1 LDFSAALGESLTNHS
16 ETLAES
22 IRSCVGTSAAGGIV
36 RALAGFW
43 AVPWD
48 NLVTVAPQ
56 GYLLH
61 QEWKRSGPIV
71 RGACVDQ
78 SQNLMSCVKTMVF
91 NPELPRTMVQGS
103 RQKILLETLDAG
115 GRPVKTELSHSQS
128 AA

>member
-1 LDFSAALGESLTNHS
+1 M
-16 ETLAES
+16 
-22 IRSCVGTSAAGGIV
+22 